1 MEVSTIYSEMN
12 YYSHNGALLSKE
24 NSEDLSASIREG
36 EEEAF
41 GQLFDQYQQFIARF
55 IYGMVGD
62 HEITQELTQETFMG
76 AYRNRQSLRGE
87 AKLGTWL
94 CGIAKNVVSN
104 FFRSRRRHENYIK
117 TEIDESVIESKSPL
131 ISPDKQLLN
140 EELNQV
146 IQKALLQLDED
157 RRVVF
162 VLKIFQQLSYQEI
175 SEITGLSLPK
185 LKTDLH
191 RAKVDVRRL
200 IHPYLEA
207 KK

>member
-1 MEVSTIYSEMN
+1 
-12 YYSHNGALLSKE
+12 
-24 NSEDLSASIREG
+24 
-36 EEEAF
+36 
-41 GQLFDQYQQFIARF
+41 
-55 IYGMVGD
+55 
-62 HEITQELTQETFMG
+62 MG

-94 CGIAKNVVSN
+94 CGLAKNVVSN
-104 FFRSRRRHENYIK
+104 FFRARRRHENYIK

-146 IQKALLQLDED
+146 IRNALLRLDED
-157 RRVVF
+157 RRLVF

-175 SEITGLSLPK
+175 SEITGLPLPK
-185 LKTDLH
+185 LKTDFH
-191 RAKVDVRRL
+191 RAKAEVRRL
-200 IHPYLEA
+200 IHPYLEV